1 MDNDQQTLDLKRQLQ
16 VVEQEASV
24 LRARNQTLESDNEKL
39 TAENKKLTLTQ
50 VTKKSAQ
57 ERAINLDM
65 KLKLSELEKKLEE
78 ANKQVLLLIVTCY
91 S

>member
-1 MDNDQQTLDLKRQLQ
+1 MDSDQQTLDLKRQLQ